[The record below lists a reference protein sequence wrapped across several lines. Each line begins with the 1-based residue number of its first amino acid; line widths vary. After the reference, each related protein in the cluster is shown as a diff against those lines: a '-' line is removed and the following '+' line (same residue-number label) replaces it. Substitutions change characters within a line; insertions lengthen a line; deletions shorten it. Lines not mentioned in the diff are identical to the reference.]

1 MSEKAIYRIIDANFN
16 RAREALRVMEEVGR
30 FALNHPGLSAR
41 AKELRHQLC
50 RAVGQLPAERLLSCR
65 DSVQDVGMETR
76 VTGQHRRGSL
86 EDCLTAGSKRL
97 SEALRVLTET
107 IQTLDPDLSQTI
119 EIIRFKGYKLEKDLV
134 ILGIPHQ
141 RYQPV
146 RLYVLITDNDF
157 TEIRRLTEQ
166 CARGGADC
174 LQLRTKGLTD
184 REQFAR
190 AQEFVS
196 ICRENG
202 VISIVNDRIDV
213 AITSGADGVH
223 LGAEDLTLAAVR
235 KLQSEPLIV
244 GLTTHNHQE
253 MRSALT
259 EEPTYIAMGP
269 AFPTST
275 KDNLKVAGLGYLREG
290 MQSLSETGVGH
301 VAIGGIT
308 LENLDSVLETGVST
322 VAVCN
327 AVTTAHDPATAC
339 ADFKAKLTRA
349 PLPTSHP

>member
-50 RAVGQLPAERLLSCR
+50 RAVGQLPTERLLSCR
-65 DSVQDVGMETR
+65 DSVRDVGIETR
-76 VTGQHRRGSL
+76 VSGQHRRGSL

-107 IQTLDPDLSQTI
+107 VQTLDPDLSHTI
-119 EIIRFKGYKLEKDLV
+119 EILRFKGYDLEKDLA

-146 RLYVLITDNDF
+146 RLYVLITDNDPI
-157 TEIRRLTEQ
+157 EIRRLTEQ

-184 REQFAR
+184 RDQLAR

-223 LGAEDLTLAAVR
+223 LGAEDLGITAVR

-244 GLTTHNHQE
+244 GLTTHNLLELHN
-253 MRSALT
+253 ALA
-259 EEPTYIAMGP
+259 EQPTYIALGP

-275 KDNLKVAGLGYLREG
+275 KDSLKVAGLDYLREG
-290 MQSLSETGVGH
+290 IQSLVETGVGH
-301 VAIGGIT
+301 AAIGGIT
-308 LENLDSVLETGVST
+308 LENLDRVLETGVST
-322 VAVCN
+322 VAVCA
-327 AVTTAHDPATAC
+327 AVTAAPDPAAAC
-339 ADFKAKLTRA
+339 ADFKAKLTKA
-349 PLPTSHP
+349 TIPTARP